1 MNKDKLIKAA
11 MDDDKILDVLIPGK
25 SDATRK
31 FKSQIKSFAQS
42 PAKGALLL
50 GPIGSGKSTIAR
62 IMALLRY
69 LHYCADG
76 TRKRK
81 LENLEFDGPFRIDKK
96 KLEFYEEI
104 NLTGLVHT
112 LAQSQLFGV
121 AKGAATGVI
130 EKPGIFEQA
139 MYGHSDSDKGE
150 TTKGALITGGIVF
163 LDEIGDLAHDLQ
175 PLLLSALT
183 GAEVF
188 RVGGDGN
195 QDYGYSFNGS
205 VIAATWKNPFDDS
218 VLRPDLRSRLANYV
232 IELPGLNDR
241 KDEFKEIVDNI
252 IENIS
257 TEHRNNINRLKKIA
271 PEKVNDELV
280 NYVSRPKLKKALERS
295 IKMDPKQVKFLKSQ
309 NWDELG
315 NLRGLRQIL
324 EKCFFDQVSVSEAF
338 KSVVPLNTKRSYS
351 IDDLT
356 SVYIQEMLES
366 KEPTT
371 VSKVFESMKKQIAK
385 RIQKDPK
392 ILNQVSKK
400 FGISVK
406 DLKKQLTD
414 LSRDRSRGKNETE

>member
-11 MDDDKILDVLIPGK
+11 MDDDKLLDEFIPGK

-42 PAKGALLL
+42 PAKGALLW

-69 LHYCADG
+69 LHYCAEEI
-76 TRKRK
+76 RKRELEK
-81 LENLEFDGPFRIDKK
+81 LKFDGPFRIDKRQ
-96 KLEFYEEI
+96 LDFYEEM
-104 NLTGLVHT
+104 NLTGLVST
-112 LAQSQLFGV
+112 LAHTQLFGV
-121 AKGAATGVI
+121 AKGAATDVI

-139 MYGHSDSDKGE
+139 MCGHSDSGKE
-150 TTKGALITGGIVF
+150 EMTKGAQITGGIVF
-163 LDEIGDLAHDLQ
+163 LDEIGDLDHTLQ

-183 GAEVF
+183 GTEVF
-188 RVGGDGN
+188 RVGGEGKKK
-195 QDYGYSFNGS
+195 YGYSFQGA

-232 IELPGLNDR
+232 IEIPGLNDR

-271 PEKVNDELV
+271 FEKVNDELV
-280 NYVSRPKLKKALERS
+280 NYVSRPKLKKELERS

-324 EKCFFDQVSVSEAF
+324 EKCFYDQVSVSEAF

-385 RIQKDPK
+385 RIQKDPI
-392 ILNQVSKK
+392 ILNQVSRK